1 MEKNKQNPVE
11 KYEPQKLMQYHAAV
25 SVVENM
31 ERQNFISAR
40 DKRKMLTVLAK
51 KYGLSSG
58 SIFAA

>member
-1 MEKNKQNPVE
+1 MENNKQNPANLYTPE
-11 KYEPQKLMQYHAAV
+11 KLMQYHAAV

-31 ERQNFISAR
+31 EKQNFISAR